1 MRFPIRARRHDD
13 KWCVSPHPID
23 HVRYLCLVVPVMQD
37 LSRQRMRVAAELGYD
52 LVAVLSGGFA
62 DVCGARCPD
71 LAQIAR
77 S

>member
-1 MRFPIRARRHDD
+1 M
-13 KWCVSPHPID
+13 
-23 HVRYLCLVVPVMQD
+23 VRLAASNRSRPLSVPGSVGTQD

-52 LVAVLSGGFA
+52 LVAVLLGGFA